1 MEQSES
7 RRSGTPTDT
16 ALTKDTEGGV
26 TTIHYGN
33 YIHYCRITDTTQCS
47 GVVTEHMLVYVC
59 SGELLVTERGRSH
72 ALRRGDAYIL
82 RRNHMCRKTSRSL
95 PDGEPFEGLFFYLT
109 VPMLRRTLTQNAI
122 SLRGLLPPPASAYIP
137 LPRHAFLDN
146 LFSTLASYFKSERFP
161 GQRLMELKMQE
172 TVLTL
177 IEIEPDLTALL
188 FDFAAP
194 AKSDLRQFMEQYYM
208 QELDLAGWRTTRDAR
223 SRHSSRSFPLPSAC
237 RRADGS
243 YAAAWRR
250 RAAASCRASGPPP
263 YAPRWDSRA
272 SATSRAPSSSSSAYR
287 HRRRQAG
294 RANNASTEKT
304 DSRDP
309 FRSRLSVL
317 RIVQSG

>member
-1 MEQSES
+1 MEQSEN

-16 ALTKDTEGGV
+16 ALTKDTDGGV

-208 QELDLAGWRTTRDAR
+208 QELDLAGLAHYSGR
-223 SRHSSRSFPLPSAC
+223 SLAAFKQEFSATFGMPP
-237 RRADGS
+237 RR
-243 YAAAWRR
+243 WIIRR
-250 RAAASCRASGPPP
+250 RLEEARRRIMQGERPAAVCAEVGFKSLSHF
-263 YAPRWDSRA
+263 SRA
-272 SATSRAPSSSSSAYR
+272 FKQQFGLPPS
-287 HRRRQAG
+287 QAAG
-294 RANNASTEKT
+294 GQDK
-304 DSRDP
+304 
-309 FRSRLSVL
+309 
-317 RIVQSG
+317 

>member
-122 SLRGLLPPPASAYIP
+122 SGSAACCRRPRRHTYPCRAMRSSTTSSLRS
-137 LPRHAFLDN
+137 PR
-146 LFSTLASYFKSERFP
+146 T
-161 GQRLMELKMQE
+161 
-172 TVLTL
+172 
-177 IEIEPDLTALL
+177 
-188 FDFAAP
+188 
-194 AKSDLRQFMEQYYM
+194 
-208 QELDLAGWRTTRDAR
+208 
-223 SRHSSRSFPLPSAC
+223 SSRSAFPA
-237 RRADGS
+237 RGS
-243 YAAAWRR
+243 W
-250 RAAASCRASGPPP
+250 S
-263 YAPRWDSRA
+263 
-272 SATSRAPSSSSSAYR
+272 
-287 HRRRQAG
+287 
-294 RANNASTEKT
+294 
-304 DSRDP
+304 
-309 FRSRLSVL
+309 
-317 RIVQSG
+317 